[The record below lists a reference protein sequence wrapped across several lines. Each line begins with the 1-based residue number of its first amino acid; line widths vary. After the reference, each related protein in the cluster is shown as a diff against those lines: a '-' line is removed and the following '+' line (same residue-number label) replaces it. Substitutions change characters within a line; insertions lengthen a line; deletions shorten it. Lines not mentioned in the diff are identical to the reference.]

1 MTLRQSLCV
10 LAAGSLLLAGCSS
23 GSSGRSGSESTAD
36 TTPSETAT
44 VDAAGLDVQAH
55 RGGRGEHTEESL
67 TAFSHA
73 LDLGV
78 DTLELDIVMSADGVP
93 MVWHDPRIEDTKC
106 ADTEPATE
114 GDEQYPYVGALVH
127 ELSYAQLETL
137 RCDKT
142 LEDFPDATPAT
153 DNRIAQLSEVFALA
167 KEKNPE
173 VSYNIETKIEAENP
187 AESAPPREF
196 VDAILAAADE
206 AGLREKI
213 TIQSFDWSSL
223 EIVQDI
229 APEVPTVALYDETTW
244 TENSPWL
251 GSVSYEDTDGD
262 VLAAVQQ
269 LGTDVVSPGYAVP
282 YGATAGDE
290 DYHPVATAEYVKRAH
305 DLGLKVIPW
314 TVNDEPTMRDQIEAG
329 VDGIITD
336 YPTLLVQVA
345 QDYGWKPQHN

>member
-1 MTLRQSLCV
+1 MTLRRSLCA
-10 LAAGSLLLAGCSS
+10 LAVGSLVLAGCSD
-23 GSSGRSGSESTAD
+23 GSNDDASSETRSDASESV
-36 TTPSETAT
+36 T
-44 VDAAGLDVQAH
+44 VDASALDVQAH

-67 TAFSHA
+67 VAFSHA

-93 MVWHDPRIEDTKC
+93 MVWHDPRIEDDKC

-114 GDEQYPYVGALVH
+114 GDEQYPYVGKLVH
-127 ELSYAQLETL
+127 ELTYEQLETL

-142 LEDFPDATPAT
+142 LEDFPDATPAE
-153 DNRIAQLSEVFALA
+153 DNRIAQLSEVFDLA

-173 VSYNIETKIEAENP
+173 VAFNIETKIEAENP
-187 AESAPPREF
+187 EESAPPREF

-223 EIVQDI
+223 EIVQEI

-251 GSVSYEDTDGD
+251 GSVSYADAEGD
-262 VLAAVQQ
+262 VLTAVQQ
-269 LGTDVVSPGYAVP
+269 LGATVVSPGYAVP
-282 YGATAGDE
+282 YGAKAGED
-290 DYHPVATAEYVKRAH
+290 DYHPVATADYVARAH
-305 DLGLKVIPW
+305 KLGLTVIPW
-314 TVNDEPTMRDQIEAG
+314 TVNDEATMRDQIEAG
-329 VDGIITD
+329 VDGLITD
-336 YPTLLVQVA
+336 YPALLVKVA
-345 QDYGWKPQHN
+345 QDYGWEPKA